1 MRIGTPKHPPS
12 AATVISIAA
21 LVIAL
26 GGAGYAAVA
35 IPRNSVG
42 TEQLKKSAVTSAKV
56 RDYSLLARDFKKGQL
71 PRGAQGDEGPAG
83 PVGATGP
90 TGPAGPAGPE
100 GPQGAQGPQGVA
112 GATGAQGVAGAI
124 GPTWGT
130 TWLASDGSVATCVPG
145 DLMSRPITLSRT
157 SRLMVWVNAQV
168 AAASAGGSL
177 QMSVE
182 VASGSSSIGSMTSGA
197 AMPVTVSPMMM
208 SFSGVI
214 RDQGG
219 VLDLPAGSYQVSLRM
234 TETTPCTI
242 GIDAVSPTV
251 TVAAFGVTS

>member
-71 PRGAQGDEGPAG
+71 PRGTQGDEGPAG

-90 TGPAGPAGPE
+90 TGPAGPQGPE
-100 GPQGAQGPQGVA
+100 GPPGAQGPQGVA

-130 TWLASDGSVATCVPG
+130 TWRLADGSVNSCVTG
-145 DLMSRPITLSRT
+145 GLTSKLITLSRT

-168 AAASAGGSL
+168 SAASAGASLRMNVDLIAGGST
-177 QMSVE
+177 M
-182 VASGSSSIGSMTSGA
+182 GSMDSGA
-197 AMPVTVSPMMM
+197 TMPITVAPMMM
-208 SFSGVI
+208 SFSGI
-214 RDQGG
+214 ISDQVGP
-219 VLDLPAGSYQVSLRM
+219 VDLPAGSYQVRPTM

-251 TVAAFGVTS
+251 TVAAFGVTP